1 MIKVVIETPTS
12 AILSGP
18 SAELQAIKDFL
29 TYTHTGNAMMFK
41 RHLKN
46 IRWRNSDHVGWKKA
60 ADELQA
66 KIKHELYEEKGS
78 GALEIR
84 PGSIHYLKQEGFKVE
99 IVNNIKYLNPKPCA
113 WYKPLPFSLHPYQQ
127 ESVDRLL
134 KIKHGTVTICT
145 GGGKT
150 AIIMKLA
157 REMGLKTIVM
167 TPSASIFGE
176 ILKQFETHFGK
187 DSVGALG
194 DGKKRLGKKF
204 IIAISKSLAN
214 LKPGTKEYDEVAS
227 AQVLLADEAH
237 TLPASTLEEVCHGVL
252 KDVPYRMFFT
262 GTHVRNDGTQKL
274 LEAITGPVVR
284 TLSTKEAI
292 ENGYVCD
299 HEFRIIKVR
308 STNPLFQGRDAI
320 EMKRKHFLHNKNI
333 AEIASKIAIS
343 VYETKKE
350 QTLILVDEV
359 KQIDLILPFFKNS
372 SLTIATATG
381 DGEPDEAVEAFNK
394 GKAQVLIGTSCIS
407 TGTNIF
413 PVHHMIN
420 WQGGSSEIKTKQG
433 AIGRSVRKL
442 KGSKFESLHV
452 PKEKAIIWDFD
463 VIGIDDM
470 QRHLSIRMDFYSDS
484 GTPIRRL

>member
-1 MIKVVIETPTS
+1 MKAILESPTE
-12 AILSGP
+12 AILSGS
-18 SAELQAIKDFL
+18 SAELQAAKEYL
-29 TYTHTGNAMMFK
+29 TYTHTGNAMMLR

-46 IRWRNSDHVGWKKA
+46 FRWKNSDPAGWKNA
-60 ADELQA
+60 AVELQA
-66 KIKHELYEEKGS
+66 KVNHRLYEEAEN
-78 GALEIR
+78 GALKIK
-84 PGSIHYLKQEGFKVE
+84 PGSIHYMQKRGLNIEV
-99 IVNNIKYLNPKPCA
+99 INNIKYQTLKPQR
-113 WYKPLPFSLHPYQQ
+113 WYNPLPFELHSYQK
-127 ESVDRLL
+127 ESAENLL
-134 KIKHGTVTICT
+134 GIKHGAVTICT

-150 AIIMKLA
+150 AIIMKIA
-157 REMGLKTIVM
+157 REAGLKTIIM
-167 TPSASIFGE
+167 TPSASIFNE
-176 ILKQFETHFGK
+176 ILKGFEHHFGK

-194 DGKKRLGKKF
+194 DGKKRLGKRF
-204 IIAISKSLAN
+204 IVAISKSLTN
-214 LKPGTKEYDEVAS
+214 LKPGTKEYEEIAS

-252 KDVPYRMFFT
+252 KDVPYRFFFT

-274 LEAITGPVVR
+274 LEAITGPVVK

-292 ENGYVCD
+292 EKGYVCD
-299 HEFRIIKVR
+299 HEFKIVKVK
-308 STNPLFQGRDAI
+308 STLPLFQAQDAL

-333 AEIASKIAIS
+333 AELAAKIALS
-343 VYETKKE
+343 AYQAKKE

-359 KQIDLILPFFKNS
+359 KQIDLILPFFENKG
-372 SLTIATATG
+372 LTIATAIGNG
-381 DGEPDEAVEAFNK
+381 DPDEAVEAFNA

-433 AIGRSVRKL
+433 AVGRSVRKL
-442 KGSKFESLHV
+442 KGSKYEKFHV

-463 VIGIDDM
+463 VVGIDDM
-470 QRHLSIRMDFYSDS
+470 ERHLATRIDFYADS

>member
-1 MIKVVIETPTS
+1 MKVIIESPTE
-12 AILSGP
+12 AILSG
-18 SAELQAIKDFL
+18 SDAELQAAKEYL
-29 TYTHTGNAMMFK
+29 VYTHTGNAMMLR

-46 IRWRNSDHVGWKKA
+46 VRWRNSDPVGWKKA
-60 ADELQA
+60 ANDLQA
-66 KIKHELYEEKGS
+66 KVNHRLYEEFGDGLIK
-78 GALEIR
+78 IR
-84 PGSIHYLKQEGFKVE
+84 PGSIHYLQKKGFDINVITKVS
-99 IVNNIKYLNPKPCA
+99 YQSPKPQR
-113 WYKPLPFSLHPYQQ
+113 WYSPLPFELHPYQK
-127 ESVDRLL
+127 ESVEKLL
-134 KIKHGTVTICT
+134 EAKHGTVTICT

-157 REMGLKTIVM
+157 RELGLKTVIM
-167 TPSASIFGE
+167 TPSASIFNE
-176 ILKQFETHFGK
+176 ILKGFEAHFGK

-204 IIAISKSLAN
+204 IVAISKSLTN
-214 LKPGTKEYDEVAS
+214 LKPGTKEHDEIAS

-252 KDVPYRMFFT
+252 KDTPYRLFFT

-274 LEAITGPVVR
+274 LEAITGPVVK

-299 HEFRIIKVR
+299 HEFRIVKVK
-308 STNPLFQGRDAI
+308 STTPLFQGRDAL

-333 AEIASKIAIS
+333 AELASKIALS
-343 VYETKKE
+343 AYQAKKE
-350 QTLILVDEV
+350 QTLILIDEV
-359 KQIDLILPFFKNS
+359 KQIDLIMPFFDNKG
-372 SLTIATATG
+372 LTIATAIG
-381 DGEPDEAVEAFNK
+381 NNDPGEAVDAFNT
-394 GKAQVLIGTSCIS
+394 GRAQVLIGTSCIS

-433 AIGRSVRKL
+433 AVGRSVRKL
-442 KGSKFESLHV
+442 KGSKYEKFHV
-452 PKEKAIIWDFD
+452 PKEKSIIWDFD

-470 QRHLSIRMDFYSDS
+470 ERHLATRIDFYADS